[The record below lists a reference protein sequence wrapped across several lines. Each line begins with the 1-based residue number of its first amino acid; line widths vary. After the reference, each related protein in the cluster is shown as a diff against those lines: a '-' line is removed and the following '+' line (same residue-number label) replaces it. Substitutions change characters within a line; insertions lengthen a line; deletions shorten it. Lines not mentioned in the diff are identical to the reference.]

1 MKKIVMVL
9 LTVLMTVGMHAGNGT
24 RVKVKLSAGSM
35 FTIHRPHRAPAKE
48 LVSLYQEDAV
58 LHVNVVAGLLVT
70 VTIKDEDGNI
80 LSQELVA
87 EQESE
92 VVIPMGGTTV
102 EVSYNDVE
110 LIGMLY

>member
-1 MKKIVMVL
+1 M
-9 LTVLMTVGMHAGNGT
+9 
-24 RVKVKLSAGSM
+24 
-35 FTIHRPHRAPAKE
+35 
-48 LVSLYQEDAV
+48 
-58 LHVNVVAGLLVT
+58 VAGLLVT

>member
-9 LTVLMTVGMHAGNGT
+9 LTVLMTVGMHARNGT

-35 FTIHRPHRAPAKE
+35 FTMHRPHRAPAKE

-70 VTIKDEDGNI
+70 VTVKDEDDNI
-80 LSQELVA
+80 LSQELVTA
-87 EQESE
+87 QESDM
-92 VVIPMGGTTV
+92 VIPIDGQ
-102 EVSYNDVE
+102 
-110 LIGMLY
+110 IGRASCRERV